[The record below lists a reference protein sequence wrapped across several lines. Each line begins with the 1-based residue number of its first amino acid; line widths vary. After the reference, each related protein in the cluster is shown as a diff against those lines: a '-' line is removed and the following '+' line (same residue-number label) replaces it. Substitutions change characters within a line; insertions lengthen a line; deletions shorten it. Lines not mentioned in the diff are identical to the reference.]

1 VDVIVPVTASRA
13 APVAT
18 PVDVSL
24 FRSYLADRARQS
36 SRVTIPDDVAQTIQD
51 DFVASRQE
59 PALLS
64 GEIAAD
70 RLKRRIRIARLVI
83 LPATADIRVLAQANP
98 EVKVTQDTWQR
109 AVALED
115 EVRARLEARSSA
127 P

>member
-1 VDVIVPVTASRA
+1 M
-13 APVAT
+13 
-18 PVDVSL
+18 
-24 FRSYLADRARQS
+24 
-36 SRVTIPDDVAQTIQD
+36 TIPDDVAQTIQD

-98 EVKVTQDTWQR
+98 KVKVTQDTWQR

-127 P
+127 S